1 MRRMCPPDDGLLFVH
16 ESGRREVPRLIRRY
30 EAIALA
36 SRCMLTA
43 ARRGDWDEVARLE
56 ERCRELIGQLKEA
69 AEFEQFD
76 VDDQRLRVRLLRNIL
91 ADDAEMRARAEPWLA
106 QLDQMIALGA
116 PRKVVGD

>member
-1 MRRMCPPDDGLLFVH
+1 MCPPDDGLFFVQQTLRG
-16 ESGRREVPRLIRRY
+16 ETPRLIHRY

-56 ERCRELIGQLKEA
+56 QRCCALIDQLKA
-69 AEFEQFD
+69 AAAFERLD
-76 VDDQRLRVRLLRNIL
+76 ADDQRIRLRLLRDIL

-106 QLDQMIALGA
+106 RLEALIAGSRPRGA
-116 PRKVVGD
+116 AAS